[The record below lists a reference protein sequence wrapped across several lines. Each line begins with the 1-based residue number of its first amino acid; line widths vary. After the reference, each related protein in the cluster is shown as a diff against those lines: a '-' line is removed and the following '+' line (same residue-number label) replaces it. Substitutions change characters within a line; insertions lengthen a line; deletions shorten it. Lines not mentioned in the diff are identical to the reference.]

1 MIRIGC
7 FLFLGLFY
15 ASIIF
20 AADPTAY
27 VVNTS
32 GETLS
37 KIDLNTGQV
46 TNNII
51 AIGTDIYSFPNQII
65 IRDTLAYVVLSGTSE
80 IQIINLNNETTVGW
94 IELPE
99 YSNPFWMAFFDDQ
112 YLYVTLMV
120 NNSVAK
126 VDVTT
131 GEIVITVEVGQSP
144 EGIIIYNDRAYIAVT
159 GYDFD
164 TYTWG
169 QGRVVVYDCLA
180 DTVMNDYEILTG
192 TNPQF
197 LAVDMQGIIHCI
209 CTGDYWMNRGAVY
222 RIDPASNSI
231 IDSKELGGDPSLLAV
246 GADNIAYISAG
257 GWTDDGEVY
266 SYNCETF
273 EIYHDANNPIYV
285 DSGSMGIVA
294 FQDTTSFACT
304 FGDRIFR
311 INSEGQIINTY
322 NVGDGP
328 VHIDFNYQPGDANG
342 DWGVDVGDA
351 VYLINHVFKNGP
363 APSWPGWRANVNM
376 DKYVNIGDAVY
387 LVNFIFRD
395 GPAPRIGSGITY

>member
-1 MIRIGC
+1 MTRFGC
-7 FLFLGLFY
+7 FLFLALFY
-15 ASIIF
+15 SSIIF
-20 AADPTAY
+20 AADPIAY
-27 VVNTS
+27 VVNAS

-37 KIDLNTGQV
+37 KIDLNTGHV

-51 AIGTDIYSFPNQII
+51 AVGSDIYCFPNQII

-80 IQIINLNNETTVGW
+80 IQIINLNNESTAGW

-99 YSNPFWMAFFDDQ
+99 YSNPFWMAFLNDQ

-126 VDVTT
+126 IDVSSR
-131 GEIVITVEVGQSP
+131 EIVEVIEVGQSP
-144 EGIIIYNDRAYIAVT
+144 EGMIIYGDRAYIAVT
-159 GYDFD
+159 AYDFN
-164 TYTWG
+164 TYAWG
-169 QGRVVVYDCLA
+169 QGQVVVYDCLA
-180 DTVMNDYEILTG
+180 DTVMNDYEILTS

-197 LAVDMQGIIHCI
+197 LAIDRHGIIHCI
-209 CTGDYWMNRGAVY
+209 CTGDYWANRGKAY
-222 RIDPASNSI
+222 RLDPVTNTI
-231 IDSKELGGDPSLLAV
+231 IDSKVLGGDPSLLAI
-246 GADNIAYISAG
+246 GADNVAYISAG
-257 GWTDDGEVY
+257 GWADDGEVY

-273 EIYHDANNPIYV
+273 EIYHDADNPIYV

-294 FQDTTSFACT
+294 YQDTTSFACT

-311 INSEGQIINTY
+311 INSQGQIVSTY

-328 VHIDFNYQPGDANG
+328 VHIDFNYRPGDANG

-351 VYLINHVFKNGP
+351 VFLINRIFKNGP
-363 APSWPGWRANVNM
+363 PPAWPGWRANVNM

-387 LVNFIFRD
+387 LVNYIFRD
-395 GPAPRIGSGITY
+395 GSAPGIGPQIVY